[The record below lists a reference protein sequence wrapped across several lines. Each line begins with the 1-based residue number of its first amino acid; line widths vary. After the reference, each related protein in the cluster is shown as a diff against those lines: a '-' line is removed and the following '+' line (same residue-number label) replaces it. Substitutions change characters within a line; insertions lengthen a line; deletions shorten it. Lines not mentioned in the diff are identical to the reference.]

1 LEKANEVAKELEN
14 TYNTVKAAHDEF
26 MNKASNYDNAVDAI
40 KDLTKGT
47 EEYQNAVKEANNA
60 AMELL
65 ATNDNLKYTIEDG

>member
-1 LEKANEVAKELEN
+1 
-14 TYNTVKAAHDEF
+14 